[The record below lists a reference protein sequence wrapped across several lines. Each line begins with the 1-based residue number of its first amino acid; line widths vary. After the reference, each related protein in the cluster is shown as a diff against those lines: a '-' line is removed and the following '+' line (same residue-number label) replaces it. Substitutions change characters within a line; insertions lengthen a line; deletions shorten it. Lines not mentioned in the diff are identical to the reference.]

1 MLLKMSTILGQDNA
15 KKQIRNPKH
24 EILNK
29 SKIQMS
35 NVPNRKHETRKEK
48 HQQTP

>member
-1 MLLKMSTILGQDNA
+1 MWDVGMHA

-29 SKIQMS
+29 SKIEMS

-48 HQQTP
+48 HSATAMKITN